1 MNPMIRCA
9 LFATVLVAA
18 APAFAQTAL
27 VARAFPADALRG
39 DLQIAVAPEVLL
51 NSKPA
56 RLAPGARIRNETNFL
71 VQPGELVG
79 RRVLV
84 HYTQESDGLIKDVWL
99 LNPAERANK
108 VWPVNRQQAA
118 AWRFDAATQTWSRP

>member
-1 MNPMIRCA
+1 MLRCA
-9 LFATVLVAA
+9 LLAAALVAA
-18 APAFAQTAL
+18 TPAFAQTAQ
-27 VARAFPADALRG
+27 VARPFPADALRG
-39 DLQIAVAPEVLL
+39 DLQIAVAPDVLL

-79 RRVLV
+79 RRLLV
-84 HYTQESDGLIKDVWL
+84 HYTQESDGLIKDVWV

-108 VWPVNRQQAA
+108 VWPANRQQAA